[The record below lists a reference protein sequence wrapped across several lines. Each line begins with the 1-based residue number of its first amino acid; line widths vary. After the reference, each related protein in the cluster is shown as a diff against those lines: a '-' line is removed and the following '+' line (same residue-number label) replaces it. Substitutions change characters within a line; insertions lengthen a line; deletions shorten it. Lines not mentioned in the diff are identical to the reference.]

1 VKKKTTPFPLYGI
14 VYLTIKIFTQR
25 RKDVIKID
33 TTTERIE
40 RKGGLVLAGKLAI
53 KAALDKIHSGLVKN
67 AAAIVMSLYGLMV
80 EGKTDFESMKEK
92 RGSLFFQEAL
102 NLPFVYAKETVRL
115 YLEDMAAE
123 ADTIIEQLRGCS
135 DSLIRKA
142 PLHGLWIA
150 GKKYLPVDIDTSVLD
165 NSKTKKEGV
174 SRTYQG
180 YDGYHPIFAYLGKE
194 GYMLDCELRPGSQHC
209 QKGTVAFIEGLL
221 KRLEAMQAGKRYIF
235 RLDSGN
241 DAWETLREVGKAG
254 KGYYCILKRNKRKEG
269 DEVWLKRARR
279 LGKRV
284 AAREGKQVWIGAV
297 KIHPR
302 KKGERHGEV
311 YCVFE
316 VIRRETDREGN
327 RLLIAEVEVNSWWTN
342 LECGAEKVIELYHG
356 HGTSEQYHSELK
368 SDMGVERLPSGK
380 FEVNR
385 IVLAVAMN
393 AYNALRVLGQKS
405 VETGGRKKFKRK
417 RLGKVI
423 GELICVAGKVVRHAG
438 QLVLKIYEGEAI
450 APLFLRLDVMLDS
463 L

>member
-1 VKKKTTPFPLYGI
+1 LIKKP
-14 VYLTIKIFTQR
+14 TQR

-40 RKGGLVLAGKLAI
+40 SKGGLLLAGKLAV
-53 KAALDKIHSGLVKN
+53 KAAMDKIHSAAVKN
-67 AAAIVMSLYGLMV
+67 AAAVIMSLYGLMM

-92 RGSLFFQEAL
+92 RGSLFFKEAL

-115 YLEDMAAE
+115 YLEDMAVE

-142 PLHGLWIA
+142 PLHGLWIG

-165 NSKTKKEGV
+165 NSGTKKEGV

-209 QKGTVAFIEGLL
+209 QKGTGEFIGGLL
-221 KRLEAMQAGKRYIF
+221 KRLEGMKAGKRYLF

-241 DAWETLREVGKAG
+241 DAWETLKMVGEGG
-254 KGYYCILKRNKRKEG
+254 KGNYCIIKRNKRKER
-269 DEVWLKRARR
+269 DEIWLKRARR

-284 AAREGKQVWIGAV
+284 ASRKGKKVWIGGV

-302 KKGERHGEV
+302 KKGERLEEV

-316 VIRRETDREGN
+316 VTERKTDREGN

-342 LECGAEKVIELYHG
+342 LECEPEKVIELYHG
-356 HGTSEQYHSELK
+356 HGTSEQYHGELK
-368 SDMGVERLPSGK
+368 SDMEAERLPSGK

-438 QLVLKIYEGEAI
+438 QLVLKIYEGETI
-450 APLFLRLDVMLDS
+450 APLFLRLDAMLDS